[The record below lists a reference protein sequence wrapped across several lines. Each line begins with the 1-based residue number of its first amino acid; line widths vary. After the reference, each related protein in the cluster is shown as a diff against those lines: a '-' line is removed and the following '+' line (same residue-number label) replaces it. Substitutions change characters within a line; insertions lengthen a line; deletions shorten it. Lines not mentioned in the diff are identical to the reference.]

1 LLEEARS
8 IWPGWHSGLVQ
19 TDEAAVALL
28 CSAMNQ
34 AQYVKTALLL
44 IFLRCAIPFS
54 ANCPRGQAREEKA
67 LIQLEEKWAKALDQH
82 DSQVISCLL
91 ADEFQDTDINGAV
104 HDRAEALGRV
114 ARPRQ
119 GSNRLEEM
127 HAHIYGHAGFV
138 RGINRVMDPSG
149 KVLATVRFT
158 DIFVY
163 RDTRWQAVAGQE
175 TLVTGNK

>member
-1 LLEEARS
+1 M
-8 IWPGWHSGLVQ
+8 
-19 TDEAAVALL
+19 T
-28 CSAMNQ
+28 Q
-34 AQYVKTALLL
+34 ASCVKTALLF
-44 IFLRCAIPFS
+44 IFLGSTIPSFS

-67 LIQLEEKWAKALDQH
+67 LVQLEEKWAKALDQH

-91 ADEFQDTDINGAV
+91 ADEFQDADVNGAV
-104 HDRAEALGRV
+104 HDRADALGRV

-138 RGINRVMDPSG
+138 RGINRVVDPSG

-175 TLVTGNK
+175 TFVTDNK

>member
-1 LLEEARS
+1 M
-8 IWPGWHSGLVQ
+8 
-19 TDEAAVALL
+19 T
-28 CSAMNQ
+28 Q
-34 AQYVKTALLL
+34 ANCVKTALLF
-44 IFLRCAIPFS
+44 IFLGCTIPSFS

-67 LIQLEEKWAKALDQH
+67 LVQLEEKWAKALDQH

-91 ADEFQDTDINGAV
+91 ADEFQDADVNGAV
-104 HDRAEALGRV
+104 HDRNDALGRV

-138 RGINRVMDPSG
+138 RGINRVLDPSG
-149 KVLATVRFT
+149 RVLATVRFT

-175 TLVTGNK
+175 TLVTDNK

>member
-1 LLEEARS
+1 MLGRS
-8 IWPGWHSGLVQ
+8 AVNGGR
-19 TDEAAVALL
+19 AVALL
-28 CSAMNQ
+28 CCLMTQ
-34 AQYVKTALLL
+34 ASFVKNAL
-44 IFLRCAIPFS
+44 IFMFLGCAIS
-54 ANCPRGQAREEKA
+54 AFAADCPRRQPREEKA
-67 LIQLEEKWAKALDQH
+67 LIQLEQEWAKALDEH
-82 DSQVISCLL
+82 SSKVISCLL
-91 ADEFQDTDINGAV
+91 ADEFQDADVNGAV
-104 HDRAEALGRV
+104 HDRGEALSRV

-138 RGINRVMDPSG
+138 RGINRVVDSSG

-175 TLVTGNK
+175 TLVTEK